1 MPTLVRLPHA
11 VSTAAYIVAHSSS
24 SGNPFCSER
33 NVFIAYSF
41 VNLRNFNGCPAGNT
55 LPMPTST
62 PTEFPAA
69 VAARL
74 HDRQDAHLDDLCQ
87 WLRIASVSSD
97 PRATTAMDD
106 AAKWVEAKFRAAGM
120 TTRRIPTSGFDCV
133 YAETPPVP
141 GAPVVLVYGHYDVQ
155 PAEPLEKW
163 TTGPFEPTVRDGN
176 LYARGAT
183 DDKGQAL
190 THIQSVAE
198 WLASGTPLPLQVKFL
213 IEGEE
218 EVGSDGLEA
227 VLPEIAADLACD
239 CVVISDSSQYADGQ
253 PAITYGLRGILA
265 MEVRVDGPNRDLHSG
280 SFGGAVMNPAIALCH
295 LMSSM
300 VGADGRVAVKG
311 FYDDCQELSA
321 SELAAIEALSSEDA
335 RMAGQL
341 GVPMLFGEV
350 GYSTNARRWARPTF
364 DINGLTSGHQGE
376 GGKTIIPATATA
388 KFTFRLVPNQ
398 DPHKIADAVREHLQ
412 SHLPAGVN
420 LSIHLGH
427 GAPGMVT
434 SIDSPYVDAA
444 KKAIGDAFGVAPVMI
459 REGGSIPIVA
469 KFQAALNADC
479 LLLGW
484 GLDDDAAHSP
494 NEKFRVADYYRGI
507 RASAHLWHYLGNL
520 SR

>member
-1 MPTLVRLPHA
+1 LVVA
-11 VSTAAYIVAHSSS
+11 AAYIVAHIDSA
-24 SGNPFCSER
+24 GNPFCALR
-33 NVFIAYSF
+33 IVFVVYSSTIF
-41 VNLRNFNGCPAGNT
+41 RNFNGCSAADRQTMTHSP
-55 LPMPTST
+55 
-62 PTEFPAA
+62 PTELPAA

-74 HDRQDAHLDDLCQ
+74 NDRQSAHLDDLCQ

-97 PRATTAMDD
+97 PRQVASMAE
-106 AAKWVEAKFRAAGM
+106 AAKWVEAKFQAVGM
-120 TTRRIPTSGFDCV
+120 TTRRIATSGFDCV

-155 PAEPLEKW
+155 PPEPLEKW
-163 TTGPFEPTVRDGN
+163 ITGPFEPTVRDGN

-183 DDKGQAL
+183 DDKGQVL
-190 THIQSVAE
+190 THVQSVAE

-218 EVGSDGLEA
+218 EVGSDGLHA
-227 VLPEIAADLACD
+227 ILPEIAADLACD

-253 PAITYGLRGILA
+253 PAITYGLRGILS
-265 MEVRVDGPNRDLHSG
+265 MEVTVQGPNRDLHSG

-300 VGADGRVAVKG
+300 VDANGRIAVEG
-311 FYDDCQELSA
+311 FYDDCQELSQ

-335 RMAGQL
+335 RLAGQL
-341 GVPMLFGEV
+341 GVPMLFGET

-398 DPHKIADAVREHLQ
+398 DPNKIANAVRQHLH
-412 SHLPAGVN
+412 SHLPAGVD

-434 SIDSPYVDAA
+434 SITSPYVDAA
-444 KKAIGDAFGVAPVMI
+444 KKAIAEAFGVAPVMI

-469 KFQAALNADC
+469 EFQNALGADC

-494 NEKFRVADYYRGI
+494 NEKFRVADYHRGI
-507 RASAHLWHYLGNL
+507 RASAHLWHHLGMMKQT
-520 SR
+520 